1 MGAES
6 SHTALCCIVYKVE
19 ECLARSPQLC
29 CYTPC
34 SLLRSANYCKLLHH
48 PSMTTARVM
57 ASTAVVVQAIRNIVA
72 TTTCARASTTTRNAA
87 ALMVITVPAARQS
100 ARTAPTIPL
109 CRAPKPRLPTLQMVA
124 VPQTPAASSA
134 AGTGTAPVHQGTR
147 APASLVGVGG
157 TVA

>member
-1 MGAES
+1 MGI
-6 SHTALCCIVYKVE
+6 SHRPSLLAYCNTVQGRG
-19 ECLARSPQLC
+19 CLARGPQR
-29 CYTPC
+29 TPC
-34 SLLRSANYCKLLHH
+34 SLLRSANDCKLLHH
-48 PSMTTARVM
+48 PSTTARVM
-57 ASTAVVVQAIRNIVA
+57 ASTVVVVQAILNIVA
-72 TTTCARASTTTRNAA
+72 TTICARASTTTRNAA

-134 AGTGTAPVHQGTR
+134 AGTGTAPVQGTR